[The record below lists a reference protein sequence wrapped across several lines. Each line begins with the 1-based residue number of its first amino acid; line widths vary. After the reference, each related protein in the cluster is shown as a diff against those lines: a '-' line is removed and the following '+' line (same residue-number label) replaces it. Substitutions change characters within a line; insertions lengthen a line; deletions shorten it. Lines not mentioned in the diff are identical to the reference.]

1 MQEPLEFYTAEKS
14 KYEQDLN
21 AVKKKL
27 SLSSTIRLL
36 LFIAIGLGIYFF
48 FGNLQIVVGISVGG
62 LALFLFFVSRHT
74 DLQNQRNF
82 IQKLIEI
89 NTIEINALKGDYLNF
104 DEGLVYEDPTHFF
117 SYDIDLFGKGSFFQ
131 YVNRTVTEEG
141 THEFANQ
148 LTSNNSEGIN
158 QKQEVIQELA
168 KMPKWRQE
176 FSAIGSLI
184 KVKHPAKDILK
195 WIQPYQP
202 VLPKFNAFIPQIFT
216 LISFILT
223 VLFLFNVI
231 GFLTLLFWFFIGLGI
246 SSLYYKKT
254 SAIYEESGKAK
265 DTFKQYHQLLNKVEN
280 HTFTSEILL
289 AQQKAIQ
296 TENEKASVIFKK
308 FARILDIF
316 DQRNNDLTALIGNGF
331 FLWDLNYAYKVEKWI
346 KTYKEKTE
354 DWLNVITFFD
364 AQNSLSN
371 FAFNHPSYVY
381 PHINT
386 DKNVIHSEQLGH
398 PLLRVE
404 KRIDNDF
411 RIENQ
416 QFFIITGA
424 NMAGK
429 STFLRTASLAI
440 VMANMGLPVCAKSF
454 QYSPIKLI
462 TSMRTSDSLA
472 KDESYFFSELKRL
485 KFIVDE
491 IKNDNYFIILDEIL
505 KGTNSV
511 DKAIGSKKFVQKLVN
526 SNSTGIIATHDLS
539 LCEIENEL
547 TAVKNYYF
555 DAEIIKDEL
564 HFDYQLKT
572 GVCKNMN
579 ASFLLKK
586 MEIV

>member
-48 FGNLQIVVGISVGG
+48 FGNLQIVAGISVGG

-104 DEGLVYEDPTHFF
+104 DEGLVYEDPTHFY

-202 VLPKFNAFIPQIFT
+202 VLPKFNAFIPQVFT
-216 LISFILT
+216 LTSFILT
-223 VLFLFNVI
+223 VLFLFNVV

-246 SSLYYKKT
+246 SSFYYKKT

-381 PHINT
+381 PQINT

-555 DAEIIKDEL
+555 DAEIIKNEL